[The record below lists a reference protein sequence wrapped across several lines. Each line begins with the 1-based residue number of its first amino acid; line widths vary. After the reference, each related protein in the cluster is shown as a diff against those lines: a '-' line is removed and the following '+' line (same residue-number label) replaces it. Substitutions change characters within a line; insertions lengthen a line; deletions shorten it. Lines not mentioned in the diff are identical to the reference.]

1 MHFHPSRLNALKR
14 DGGHLSNEQI
24 QDIVQG
30 AVDGTLSD
38 AQLGAF
44 LMAVCCRGMDPE
56 ETATL
61 TLSMRDSG
69 EILAFPSI
77 RGRKV
82 DKHSTG
88 GVGDKVSLAL
98 APLVAACGVPVPMI
112 SGRGLGHT
120 GGTLDKLRAIPGYRT
135 DLAPAEF
142 EPVLA
147 ACGFVMAGAGPSIAP
162 ADWRL
167 YAVRDVTGT
176 VESIPL
182 ITASILSKKLAE
194 GIDGLVMDVKVGRA
208 AILKDRNVAH
218 ALAQSLVSVGEL
230 AGIDVT
236 ALLTCM
242 DAPLGRTIGNRLEL
256 LEAVALLRGEGPA
269 DLREVTWEL
278 GAEMLVLAGVAAE
291 TRSAWAQLDEAVA
304 SGEALRRLRR
314 NIELQGGDP
323 AFLDDAAV
331 LGKAGASLGISS
343 PTSGFVVDID
353 PLELGLCA
361 MDLGA
366 GRRQPTDEIDLDVGI
381 VLTRQLGE
389 EVRAGE
395 PLALVQARSLDE
407 ASAVL
412 PRVLGAFRIGDAP
425 PRPRRMVLE
434 RLTSA

>member
-1 MHFHPSRLNALKR
+1 MHFHPARLNAHKR
-14 DGGHLSNEQI
+14 DGGKLSADQI
-24 QDIVQG
+24 RDVVHG
-30 AVDGTLSD
+30 AVDGSLSD

-44 LMAVCCRGMDPE
+44 LMAVCCRGMDAE

-61 TLSMRDSG
+61 TLAMRDSG
-69 EILAFPSI
+69 EVLGFPSVP
-77 RGRKV
+77 GRKI

-142 EPVLA
+142 EPILA

-208 AILKDRNVAH
+208 AILKDRDTAH

-256 LEAVALLRGEGPA
+256 LEAVALLRGDGPS
-269 DLREVTWEL
+269 DLRAVTWEL
-278 GAEMLVLAGVAAE
+278 AAEMLELAGVVTDRGQAWQKLDAAV
-291 TRSAWAQLDEAVA
+291 D
-304 SGEALRRLRR
+304 SGEALRRLRQ
-314 NIELQGGDP
+314 NVELQGGDP
-323 AFLDDAAV
+323 SFVDDPKA
-331 LGKAGASLGISS
+331 LGEAGATLGVSS
-343 PTSGFVVDID
+343 PASGYVADID

-366 GRRQPTDEIDLDVGI
+366 GRRQPADEIDLDVGI
-381 VLTRQLGE
+381 VLARQLGE

-395 PLALVQARSLDE
+395 PLAIVQARTLAE
-407 ASAVL
+407 ADAAL
-412 PRVLGAFRIGDAP
+412 PRVLSAFRIGDTP

>member
-1 MHFHPSRLNALKR
+1 MQNHHARLNALKR
-14 DGGHLSNEQI
+14 DGGKLSADQI
-24 QDIVQG
+24 RDVVHG
-30 AVDGTLSD
+30 AVDGSLSD

-44 LMAVCCRGMDPE
+44 LMAVCCRGMDAE

-61 TLSMRDSG
+61 TLAMRDSG
-69 EILAFPSI
+69 EVLGFPSVP
-77 RGRKV
+77 GRKI

-142 EPVLA
+142 EPILA

-208 AILKDRNVAH
+208 AILEDRDTAH

-242 DAPLGRTIGNRLEL
+242 DSPLGRTIGNRLEL
-256 LEAVALLRGEGPA
+256 L
-269 DLREVTWEL
+269 
-278 GAEMLVLAGVAAE
+278 
-291 TRSAWAQLDEAVA
+291 
-304 SGEALRRLRR
+304 
-314 NIELQGGDP
+314 
-323 AFLDDAAV
+323 
-331 LGKAGASLGISS
+331 
-343 PTSGFVVDID
+343 
-353 PLELGLCA
+353 
-361 MDLGA
+361 
-366 GRRQPTDEIDLDVGI
+366 
-381 VLTRQLGE
+381 
-389 EVRAGE
+389 
-395 PLALVQARSLDE
+395 
-407 ASAVL
+407 
-412 PRVLGAFRIGDAP
+412 
-425 PRPRRMVLE
+425 
-434 RLTSA
+434 

>member
-1 MHFHPSRLNALKR
+1 MHFHPARLNATKR
-14 DGGHLSNEQI
+14 DGGKLSPEQI

-69 EILAFPSI
+69 QVLAFPSVV
-77 RGRKV
+77 GRKI

-135 DLAPAEF
+135 DLAPEEF
-142 EPVLA
+142 EPILA
-147 ACGFVMAGAGPSIAP
+147 DCGFVMAGAGPSIAP

-208 AILKDRNVAH
+208 AILKDREVAH

-242 DAPLGRTIGNRLEL
+242 DSPLGRAIGNRLEL
-256 LEAVALLRGEGPA
+256 LEAVALLRGEGP
-269 DLREVTWEL
+269 DDIRVITWEL
-278 GAEMLVLAGVAAE
+278 GAEMLELAGLV
-291 TRSAWAQLDEAVA
+291 TDRGQAWQRLDEAVR
-304 SGEALRRLRR
+304 SGEALRRLGR

-323 AFLDDAAV
+323 SFLDDPKV
-331 LGKAGASLGISS
+331 LGEAGATIGVVS
-343 PTSGFVVDID
+343 PASGFVVDID
-353 PLELGLCA
+353 PLELGLSA

-366 GRRQPTDEIDLDVGI
+366 GRRQPSDEIDLDVGI
-381 VLTRQLGE
+381 VLARQLGQ
-389 EVRAGE
+389 EVEAGE
-395 PLALVQARSLDE
+395 PLALVHARSLAE
-407 ASAVL
+407 AEAVL
-412 PRVLGAFRIGDAP
+412 PRVLSAFRIGDAP
-425 PRPRRMVLE
+425 PRQRRLVLE
-434 RLTSA
+434 RLSSG